1 MWHSNKKSNQKSAV
15 SRLSYGQNQRAAADV
30 SIGCCFLEKCLKAG
44 NFGLGLCLAQK
55 ERPNE
60 KGMETVM
67 KKLLIYL
74 KDYKKESIL
83 APLFKMLEASFEL
96 FVPLVMAAIVDVGIA
111 GNDKGY
117 ILKMCLVMIVLGVIG
132 LICSITA
139 QFYAAKAA
147 VGFATKLRRSL
158 FAHIQK
164 LSFSSMDEIGTSTM
178 ITRMTS
184 DVNQVQS
191 GVNLVLRLFLRSP
204 FIVIGA
210 MVMAFTIDRK
220 AAMIFVVTIPL
231 LSIVVFGIMLISI
244 PLYRK
249 VQGKLDRVL
258 GLTRENLSGVRVI
271 RAFHREEEEQETF
284 VRENAALTRTQ
295 MFVGRISAL
304 MNPVTFVIVNGAV
317 IVLIYTGAL
326 QVEAGILTQ
335 GAVLALVN
343 YMSQILVELIKLA
356 NLIITVTK
364 AVACAGRIGNIL
376 EMKTGMPV
384 VRPEEDRPETEAAV
398 KQMESAAMQSEP
410 AAKQTEPAAKQTAG
424 EAPIAEF
431 RQACLSYRGSSEEAL
446 SDISFTV
453 KRGETIGVIGG
464 TGSGK
469 TSLVNLLPRFYDVTK
484 GSVLVEGMDV
494 RDYEPD
500 VLRRKIGMVMQKS
513 ILFSGTVR
521 ENLLWGNE
529 NATKEQLWEALDIS
543 QAQEF
548 VEKKEGGLDAVVAQ
562 AGKNLSGGQKQR
574 LNIARALVRKPD
586 ILILDDSASALDYA
600 TDARL
605 RQAIRRMPESPA
617 VFIVSQRAASIMH
630 ADKIIVLDDGK
641 IAGMGEHEH
650 LLKDCEVYQEIYYS
664 QFPKEGG
671 HYAG

>member
-1 MWHSNKKSNQKSAV
+1 
-15 SRLSYGQNQRAAADV
+15 
-30 SIGCCFLEKCLKAG
+30 
-44 NFGLGLCLAQK
+44 
-55 ERPNE
+55 
-60 KGMETVM
+60 METVM
-67 KKLLIYL
+67 KNLLIYL

-96 FVPLVMAAIVDVGIA
+96 IVPLVMAAIVDVGIA

-364 AVACAGRIGNIL
+364 AVACAGRIGSVL
-376 EMKTGMPV
+376 EMKTGMPSV
-384 VRPEEDRPETEAAV
+384 CAEESGKET
-398 KQMESAAMQSEP
+398 Q
-410 AAKQTEPAAKQTAG
+410 QTEPAAKQTETAAKQTVG
-424 EAPIAEF
+424 DPPIAEF
-431 RQACLSYRGSSEEAL
+431 RKACLSYQGSSEEAL

-453 KRGETIGVIGG
+453 KRGETIGIIGG

-484 GSVLVEGMDV
+484 GSVLVEGRDV

-548 VEKKEGGLDAVVAQ
+548 VEQKEGGLDAVVAQ

-664 QFPKEGG
+664 QFPREGG
-671 HYAG
+671 HHAG

>member
-1 MWHSNKKSNQKSAV
+1 MTS
-15 SRLSYGQNQRAAADV
+15 
-30 SIGCCFLEKCLKAG
+30 
-44 NFGLGLCLAQK
+44 K

-364 AVACAGRIGNIL
+364 AVACAGRIGSVL
-376 EMKTGMPV
+376 EMKTGMPSV
-384 VRPEEDRPETEAAV
+384 CAEESGKET
-398 KQMESAAMQSEP
+398 Q
-410 AAKQTEPAAKQTAG
+410 QTEPAAQQAVG
-424 EAPIAEF
+424 DPPIAEF
-431 RQACLSYRGSSEEAL
+431 RKACLSYQGSSEEAL

-453 KRGETIGVIGG
+453 KRGETIGIIGG

-484 GSVLVEGMDV
+484 GSVLVEGRDV

-529 NATKEQLWEALDIS
+529 NATKEQLWEALRIS

-548 VEKKEGGLDAVVAQ
+548 VEQKEGGLDAVVAQ

-586 ILILDDSASALDYA
+586 ILILDDSTSALDYA

-664 QFPKEGG
+664 QFPREGG
-671 HYAG
+671 HHAG